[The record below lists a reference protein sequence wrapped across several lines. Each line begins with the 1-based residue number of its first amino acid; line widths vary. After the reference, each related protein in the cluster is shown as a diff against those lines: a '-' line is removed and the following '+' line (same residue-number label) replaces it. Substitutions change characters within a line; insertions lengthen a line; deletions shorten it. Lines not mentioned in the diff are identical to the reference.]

1 MRVGPGEKLS
11 RRVRGTAVGGVTVAV
26 AVAAH
31 GIAGGGLPSGS
42 TLVLLAGFAAVLV
55 GVSAA
60 IPVLR
65 SGRPALVAVLAAGQV
80 GAHLTLGVGGHHSGV
95 SDSAVPSLGMVV
107 AHVLAIGV
115 CAAAIAAAERIG
127 PRTEAALR
135 AVVAAIFAAIPVA
148 ERARTWRPVVD
159 VHPIVSALCRAATPR
174 RGPPVLV

>member
-1 MRVGPGEKLS
+1 MRGA
-11 RRVRGTAVGGVTVAV
+11 AVGGVTVAV

-42 TLVLLAGFAAVLV
+42 TLVLLAGFAVVLV

-60 IPVLR
+60 IPALR
-65 SGRPALVAVLAAGQV
+65 SGRPALVAVLAAGQF
-80 GAHLTLGVGGHHSGV
+80 GAHLTLGVGGHHHSGA
-95 SDSAVPSLGMVV
+95 STSAVPSPGMIV

-135 AVVAAIFAAIPVA
+135 AVVAALFAAIPVA
-148 ERARTWRPVVD
+148 EQARTWRPVVD